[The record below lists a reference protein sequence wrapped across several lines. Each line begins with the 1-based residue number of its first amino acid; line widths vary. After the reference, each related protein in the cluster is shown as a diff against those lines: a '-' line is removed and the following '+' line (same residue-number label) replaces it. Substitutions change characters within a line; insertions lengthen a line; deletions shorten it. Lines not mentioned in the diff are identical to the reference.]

1 MPHYPGKLTR
11 RQIESLGTG
20 RHSDGNGLHLVVKP
34 SGAKSWIVRLTIK
47 GQRNS
52 NGAPLRTDLGLGG
65 LRYVSV
71 QQAREMTI
79 RYLGMARRGINPRDT
94 APEAVPTFE
103 QMARIVHSERLPT
116 WKNAKHA
123 SQFINTLRDYTFA
136 RIGNLQVNQIGQPEV
151 LACLSPIWTQ
161 KHETAKRLAQRMKTV
176 LDVAKSKGYRTGE
189 NPVTEIREA
198 KVLPQVKAKPKHHAA
213 MSWQEVPAFYAE
225 LQGRSAIAAKA
236 LMFTC
241 LTGSRTSETLNAQW
255 AEFDFDNAI
264 WTVPAERM
272 KTGTE
277 HRVPLTGEMIAILEP
292 LKEMASDYVFE
303 GQKRHRPLSNMS
315 MLMLLRRM
323 KIENVTVHG
332 FRSTFR
338 DWASEAAQAPREI
351 AEMSLSHNVGNTVER
366 AYARSDLLDRRRAL
380 LERWAQYVTGKQG
393 QIVRLTK

>member
-1 MPHYPGKLTR
+1 M
-11 RQIESLGTG
+11 GTG

-34 SGAKSWIVRLTIK
+34 SGARSWIVRLTIK

-71 QQAREMTI
+71 QQAREMAI
-79 RYLGMARRGINPRDT
+79 RYLGLARRGINPRDT

-123 SQFINTLRDYTFA
+123 SQFINTLRDYTFPK
-136 RIGNLQVNQIGQPEV
+136 IGNLQVNQVGQPEV

-161 KHETAKRLAQRMKTV
+161 KQETAKRLAQRIKTV

-198 KVLPQVKAKPKHHAA
+198 KVLPQVKVRPKHHAA
-213 MSWQEVPAFYAE
+213 MPWQDVPAFYAE
-225 LQGRSAIAAKA
+225 LQNRPAIAAKA

-255 AEFDFDNAI
+255 PEFDFDTAI

-277 HRVPLTGEMIAILEP
+277 HRVPLTKEMITILEP
-292 LKEMASDYVFE
+292 LKAMNSDYVFE
-303 GQKRHRPLSNMS
+303 GQKRHKPLSDMA

-323 KIENVTVHG
+323 KIEGVTVHG

-351 AEMSLSHNVGNTVER
+351 AEMSLSHNIGNTVER

-380 LERWAQYVTGKQG
+380 IERWTQYVTGEQG
-393 QIVRLTK
+393 QIVRLAK